1 VSSLLI
7 LGNSIRQDDEG
18 RYCLNDCHKAS
29 GASKKDGPSYWLAID
44 QAQAL
49 VSELNDT
56 ENPVSPVSTKKGGN
70 DQGTYA
76 CKELVYAY
84 AMWIS
89 PAFHLQVIRAFDA
102 LVTGKVH
109 AAPAVDQLNDPA
121 FLRGTLLTYTEK
133 VLTLEAEKAE
143 AAPKVEGFER
153 LANSKGRTNLRE
165 VGKKLKIGS
174 VRGIELL
181 REVKWIY
188 RDGRG
193 IWKAYSGAIDRG
205 YVEMKYTTFKNSSGE
220 ETSTQQVFVT
230 PRGMARLAV
239 RLQLH

>member
-1 VSSLLI
+1 MSSLLI

-29 GASKKDGPSYWLAID
+29 GASKKDGPSYWLATKD
-44 QAQAL
+44 AEKL
-49 VSELNDT
+49 VAKLNEET
-56 ENPVSPVSTKKGGN
+56 TGMSVVTIEGRSGG
-70 DQGTYA
+70 TFVA
-76 CKELVYAY
+76 KELVYAY

-109 AAPAVDQLNDPA
+109 TAPVVDHLNDPA

-165 VGKKLKIGS
+165 VGKELKIGS

>member
-1 VSSLLI
+1 MSSLLI
-7 LGNSIRQDDEG
+7 LGNSIRQDSEG
-18 RYCLNDCHKAS
+18 RYCLNDCHRAS
-29 GASKKDGPSYWLAID
+29 GAEKRHGPSYWLATHGT
-44 QAQAL
+44 Q
-49 VSELNDT
+49 ELICQLDVETTGNAVVT
-56 ENPVSPVSTKKGGN
+56 QEGRNGG
-70 DQGTYA
+70 TFA

-109 AAPAVDQLNDPA
+109 TAPVVDQLNDPA

-133 VLTLEAEKAE
+133 VLALEAEKAE

-165 VGKKLKIGS
+165 VGKELKIGS

>member
-1 VSSLLI
+1 
-7 LGNSIRQDDEG
+7 
-18 RYCLNDCHKAS
+18 
-29 GASKKDGPSYWLAID
+29 
-44 QAQAL
+44 
-49 VSELNDT
+49 
-56 ENPVSPVSTKKGGN
+56 
-70 DQGTYA
+70 
-76 CKELVYAY
+76 
-84 AMWIS
+84 M
-89 PAFHLQVIRAFDA
+89 
-102 LVTGKVH
+102 
-109 AAPAVDQLNDPA
+109 
-121 FLRGTLLTYTEK
+121 TYTEK
-133 VLTLEAEKAE
+133 VLALEAEKAE

-165 VGKKLKIGS
+165 VGKELKIGS